1 LRLVIISILCRKLP
15 VITCLVTLIAP
26 KSLYTASSNGVAG
39 TPKWRTRTVDEA
51 VRDRPVEVIRV
62 GKTGGGSPEP
72 KKVEDMMIMEILN
85 DQNPHSLSELAA
97 HANIPV
103 SKVSAFVDFLA
114 KYALVTY
121 DKQKQLVVIS
131 PDFVLL

>member
-1 LRLVIISILCRKLP
+1 MRLEIISILSRKSL
-15 VITCLVTLIAP
+15 VITCLVLLFAP
-26 KSLYTASSNGVAG
+26 ISLYTDSSNGVAG
-39 TPKWRTRTVDEA
+39 TPKWRTKTVDEA
-51 VRDRPVEVIRV
+51 VRDRPVEVIRI
-62 GKTGGGSPEP
+62 GKTSGGSPEP
-72 KKVEDMMIMEILN
+72 KKTEDTMIMEILD
-85 DQNPHSLSELAA
+85 DQKPHSLSELAA

-121 DKQKQLVVIS
+121 DKKKQMVVIC

>member
-1 LRLVIISILCRKLP
+1 M
-15 VITCLVTLIAP
+15 
-26 KSLYTASSNGVAG
+26 
-39 TPKWRTRTVDEA
+39 DEA
-51 VRDRPVEVIRV
+51 VRDRPVEVIRI
-62 GKTGGGSPEP
+62 GKTSGGSPEP
-72 KKVEDMMIMEILN
+72 KKTEDTMIMEILD
-85 DQNPHSLSELAA
+85 DQKPHSLSELAA

-121 DKQKQLVVIS
+121 DKKKQMVVIC

>member
-1 LRLVIISILCRKLP
+1 LRLVIISIPCRKLP
-15 VITCLVTLIAP
+15 VITCLITLIAP
-26 KSLYTASSNGVAG
+26 KSLYTASSNGFAG

-51 VRDRPVEVIRV
+51 VRDRPVEVIRI
-62 GKTGGGSPEP
+62 GKTSGGSPEP
-72 KKVEDMMIMEILN
+72 EKTEDTMIMEILD
-85 DQNPHSLSELAA
+85 DQKPHSLSELAA

-103 SKVSAFVDFLA
+103 SKVRAFVDFLA

-121 DKQKQLVVIS
+121 DKQKQMVVIC

>member
-1 LRLVIISILCRKLP
+1 M
-15 VITCLVTLIAP
+15 
-26 KSLYTASSNGVAG
+26 
-39 TPKWRTRTVDEA
+39 DEA
-51 VRDRPVEVIRV
+51 VRDRPVEVIRI
-62 GKTGGGSPEP
+62 GKTGGGDSLEP
-72 KKVEDMMIMEILN
+72 KKTEDTMIMEILD

-97 HANIPV
+97 RANIPV

-121 DKQKQLVVIS
+121 DKQKQRVIIC